1 MSLPLHVTIGHSL
14 VLLAI
19 LLCFWGLNLKPKT
32 SEGIVLTFCGFVLTV
47 VPCFVGG
54 LITFFD
60 SLPHE
65 KNKQLCALGGIM
77 GMNVGL
83 MYEIVYGKAEGWPQE
98 LLRAVLAGYVGMILC
113 LFKVNMLDAD
123 GNGQTEMPEG
133 PEKLKEQARLE

>member
-1 MSLPLHVTIGHSL
+1 MSPSLRASIGHSL

-19 LLCFWGLNLKPKT
+19 LLCFWSLNLQPKT
-32 SEGIVLTFCGFVLTV
+32 SDGIVLTFCGFVLTV

-65 KNKQLCALGGIM
+65 KDKQLCALGGIM
-77 GMNVGL
+77 GTNVGL
-83 MYEIVYGKAEGWPQE
+83 VYEIVYGKAEGWPQE
-98 LLRAVLAGYVGMILC
+98 LLRAVLAGYISMVLC
-113 LFKVNMLDAD
+113 GCKVTLLDAD